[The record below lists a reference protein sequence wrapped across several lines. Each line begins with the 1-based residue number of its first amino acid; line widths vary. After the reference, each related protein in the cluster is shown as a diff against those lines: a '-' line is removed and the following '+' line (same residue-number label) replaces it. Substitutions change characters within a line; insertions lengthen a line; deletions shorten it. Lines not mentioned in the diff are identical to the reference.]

1 MDIIIT
7 VTDEQLETI
16 NKANTTEK
24 FLAELTA
31 YANGLVTFYVGEGD
45 KVTAAEEA
53 ALDAQR
59 LEALKADETKLAEVD
74 AVITAKEEV

>member
-7 VTDEQLETI
+7 VTDEQLAII

-74 AVITAKEEV
+74 AVITAKEEM